1 MEWWQVH
8 PLLSSMKSKFF
19 PEMHIHKSKVKLYLT
34 NTQKSK
40 ASPLS
45 SEYLCVKEGR
55 KGLQG
60 NRRNREVA
68 MVPVLVLN
76 FESAVYLLQPCHWIG

>member
-1 MEWWQVH
+1 MVAGS
-8 PLLSSMKSKFF
+8 PLTILYEVEIL

-45 SEYLCVKEGR
+45 SEYHVLKREKDCKET
-55 KGLQG
+55 KKQG
-60 NRRNREVA
+60 G
-68 MVPVLVLN
+68 
-76 FESAVYLLQPCHWIG
+76 CHGSSPSSQL

>member
-34 NTQKSK
+34 NTQKIQSFTIILRV
-40 ASPLS
+40 SM
-45 SEYLCVKEGR
+45 C
-55 KGLQG
+55 
-60 NRRNREVA
+60 
-68 MVPVLVLN
+68 
-76 FESAVYLLQPCHWIG
+76 